1 MQAGRIERSRL
12 PLAQSPQRL
21 GRLPPPHCAR
31 LGRGGSCTSMSRVIL
46 ALLSAA
52 LFVVGGAAADD
63 QSGDAAK
70 GKEAF
75 QQRCLVCHFEDS
87 AEKKIGPGLAGIKE
101 GTLPSGKE
109 STFENVL
116 ENLNKGGNG
125 MPAFEQM
132 LSDEEKSDIAAYVL
146 SL

>member
-1 MQAGRIERSRL
+1 
-12 PLAQSPQRL
+12 
-21 GRLPPPHCAR
+21 
-31 LGRGGSCTSMSRVIL
+31 MSRVTL
-46 ALLSAA
+46 ALASAA
-52 LFVVGGAAADD
+52 LFVVGGAVADNHEG
-63 QSGDAAK
+63 GDAAK

-87 AEKKIGPGLAGIKE
+87 ADKKIGPGLAGIKE

-109 STFENVL
+109 ATLENVL

-132 LSDEEKSDIAAYVL
+132 LSDEEKSNIVAYVL

>member
-1 MQAGRIERSRL
+1 
-12 PLAQSPQRL
+12 
-21 GRLPPPHCAR
+21 
-31 LGRGGSCTSMSRVIL
+31 MSKVTL
-46 ALLSAA
+46 ALFGVA
-52 LFVVGGAAADD
+52 LFIVGGAAADNHA
-63 QSGDAAK
+63 GDVAK

-75 QQRCLVCHFEDS
+75 QQRCLVCHFEES

-109 STFENVL
+109 ATFENVL

>member
-1 MQAGRIERSRL
+1 
-12 PLAQSPQRL
+12 
-21 GRLPPPHCAR
+21 
-31 LGRGGSCTSMSRVIL
+31 MSRITL
-46 ALLSAA
+46 ALFCAA
-52 LFVVGGAAADD
+52 LFAVGGAVADNHEG
-63 QSGDAAK
+63 GDAAK

-87 AEKKIGPGLAGIKE
+87 ADKKIGPGLAGIKE
-101 GTLPSGKE
+101 GTLPSGKDA
-109 STFENVL
+109 TFENVL

-132 LSDEEKSDIAAYVL
+132 LSDEEKGNIAAYVL